1 MYHEDE
7 GRRNKVKASAR
18 KKAVENGLKYWAYLL
33 EHPCIDCGESDPVTL
48 ECDHVRGEKRAA
60 VSYLV
65 THGSPWSEVLDEIA
79 KCEVRCSNCHRK
91 RTAKALG
98 WYRYLLG
105 A

>member
-1 MYHEDE
+1 METRICKKCGTPKSLEEYEKTPTGRRWVCRGCRRLYWTTMYHEDE

-65 THGSPWSEVLDEIA
+65 
-79 KCEVRCSNCHRK
+79 
-91 RTAKALG
+91 
-98 WYRYLLG
+98 
-105 A
+105 